1 MTLNSHFS
9 LPNAKL
15 TYDTMNTL
23 ALRRLI
29 CPKEIACT
37 KNSFTAPLVAYSKSR
52 VLLSENFKPALEP
65 SLEEITNRLRNPSKK
80 KSFDI
85 SPLGNE
91 STIKLDENPIQIK
104 SKPKQTNFARPSGA
118 YRLMKD
124 AVESTKKTVDKY
136 KEFNKAKDLS
146 SQINRHWK
154 AGDVYAPHDLHQAEL
169 SKYRL
174 RASPTVDVFDI
185 LNINPLEHY
194 RNFSIMSEWM
204 SPMGRIKPRKETA
217 LRPVNQRRIA
227 KAIRRSIGI
236 GIMPSVYRHP
246 EILYKD
252 LNKYGNDPSKY

>member
-1 MTLNSHFS
+1 M
-9 LPNAKL
+9 
-15 TYDTMNTL
+15 MNTL
-23 ALRRLI
+23 GFRRLI
-29 CPKEIACT
+29 RPKEVTCT
-37 KNSFTAPLVAYSKSR
+37 KNSLTAPLVAYSISR
-52 VLLSENFKPALEP
+52 VLLNEDFKPAPEE

-80 KSFDI
+80 NSFDI
-85 SPLGNE
+85 SPLSSE
-91 STIKLDENPIQIK
+91 STTKLDENPIQVKTI
-104 SKPKQTNFARPSGA
+104 PKQTNFARTSGA

-136 KEFNKAKDLS
+136 KEFSKAKDLS
-146 SQINRHWK
+146 SQIYRQWN

-169 SKYRL
+169 SKFRL
-174 RASPTVDVFDI
+174 RTFSTVDLFDI

-204 SPMGRIKPRKETA
+204 TPMGRIKPRKETA

-252 LNKYGNDPSKY
+252 LNRYGNDPNKY